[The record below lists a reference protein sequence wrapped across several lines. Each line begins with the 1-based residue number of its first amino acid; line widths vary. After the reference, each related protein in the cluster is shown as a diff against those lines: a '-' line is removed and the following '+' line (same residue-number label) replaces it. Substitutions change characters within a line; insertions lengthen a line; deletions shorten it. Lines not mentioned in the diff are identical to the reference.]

1 VQITGFVT
9 LAMVHFGLVSGYG
22 NEDAGATESV
32 IALALFV
39 AFLLTWRSPP
49 RHRRAATA
57 VQLLAG
63 LGVLAGFC
71 TVALGLERPTIL
83 ELALNVGVLLTVVV
97 GLVATRRW
105 HLGGAGT
112 RNDP

>member
-57 VQLLAG
+57 V
-63 LGVLAGFC
+63 
-71 TVALGLERPTIL
+71 
-83 ELALNVGVLLTVVV
+83 VV
-97 GLVATRRW
+97 GLVATRRG